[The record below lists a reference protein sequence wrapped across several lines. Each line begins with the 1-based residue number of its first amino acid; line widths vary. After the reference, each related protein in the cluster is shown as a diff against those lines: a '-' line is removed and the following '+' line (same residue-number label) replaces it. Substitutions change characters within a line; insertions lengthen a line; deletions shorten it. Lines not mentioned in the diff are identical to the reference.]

1 MASSQKT
8 IKINPDLFKL
18 NHTAKRRQPKLR
30 RERPVISVKPNQI
43 KKELLNKIKELQKK
57 EEEIEKSKNVPL
69 LVDDNT
75 TKDNDFNDEFNKSLN
90 FLQELTKNNARKA
103 DKREKR
109 HNKSIRRQAERDN
122 IKHEINIDLPEELR
136 DFNDTVEIYQ
146 NPITLNTLS
155 SNIPY
160 GCLKN
165 GNKPTFREWKRQTQK
180 IEHRHVEQTEEKNEE
195 RQKIEPLKRQHR
207 PRRDPP
213 RRDPPKQEPPK
224 QDPPKQDPP
233 KREPEISTQIPT
245 QIVAPE
251 KMLRVSSNKSKIEP
265 LELNTCLTNIAIP
278 ENLENRLDYIE
289 KPKEF
294 IKKNIRTTRYRL
306 GKQGRNVSIL
316 IKNNETRKN
325 IKDDFSKLKRLN
337 ILDIKNYLRKHN
349 LIKVGS
355 NAPNDVLRQIYE
367 NSVLSG
373 KITNLSNE
381 NLMHNFLS
389 DK

>member
-18 NHTAKRRQPKLR
+18 NHTMKRREPKLR
-30 RERPVISVKPNQI
+30 RERPVISVKPNQV
-43 KKELLNKIKELQKK
+43 KKELLNRIKELQKR
-57 EEEIEKSKNVPL
+57 EEEIEKSKNVA
-69 LVDDNT
+69 VVVHETQTRDSE
-75 TKDNDFNDEFNKSLN
+75 FNDEFNKSLN
-90 FLQELTKNNARKA
+90 FLQELTKKKASKA
-103 DKREKR
+103 DKAVKR
-109 HNKSIRRQAERDN
+109 HNKSIRRQERREN
-122 IKHEINIDLPEELR
+122 INHEINIDLPEELR

-146 NPITLNTLS
+146 NHIPINCLA

-165 GNKPTFREWKRQTQK
+165 GNKPTFREWKRRTQK
-180 IEHRHVEQTEEKNEE
+180 LEQRPLEETRREKEGERREKSRE
-195 RQKIEPLKRQHR
+195 RQKQELTKPELVKPELVKQELVKQELVKQELV
-207 PRRDPP
+207 
-213 RRDPPKQEPPK
+213 KQEPP
-224 QDPPKQDPP
+224 
-233 KREPEISTQIPT
+233 IPI

-251 KMLRVSSNKSKIEP
+251 KMLRASSNKSKIEP
-265 LELNTCLTNIAIP
+265 LQVDTCLTNMAIP
-278 ENLENRLDYIE
+278 ENLENRLDYV
-289 KPKEF
+289 PKDF
-294 IKKNIRTTRYRL
+294 IKKNIKTTRYRL

>member
-1 MASSQKT
+1 MASLQKT

-30 RERPVISVKPNQI
+30 RERPVISVKPNQV

-57 EEEIEKSKNVPL
+57 EEEIEKSKKVPV
-69 LVDDNT
+69 LVDDNQKT
-75 TKDNDFNDEFNKSLN
+75 HDGFNDEFNKSLN
-90 FLQELTKNNARKA
+90 FLQELTKNKA
-103 DKREKR
+103 TKEGKREKR
-109 HNKSIRRQAERDN
+109 HNKSIRRQADREN

-180 IEHRHVEQTEEKNEE
+180 IQHRPLEKKEEKKEE
-195 RQKIEPLKRQHR
+195 RQKIEPPKR
-207 PRRDPP
+207 
-213 RRDPPKQEPPK
+213 E
-224 QDPPKQDPP
+224 PP
-233 KREPEISTQIPT
+233 KREPPIPT

-251 KMLRVSSNKSKIEP
+251 KMLTASSNKSKIEP
-265 LELNTCLTNIAIP
+265 LELNTCLTTMVIP
-278 ENLENRLDYIE
+278 ENLENKLDYIE

-294 IKKNIRTTRYRL
+294 IKKNIKTTRYRL

-389 DK
+389 EK

>member
-1 MASSQKT
+1 MASLQKT

-30 RERPVISVKPNQI
+30 RERPVISVKPNQV

-57 EEEIEKSKNVPL
+57 EEEIEKSKKVPV
-69 LVDDNT
+69 LVDDNQKT
-75 TKDNDFNDEFNKSLN
+75 DDGFNDEFNKSLN
-90 FLQELTKNNARKA
+90 FLQELTKNKA
-103 DKREKR
+103 TKEGKREKR
-109 HNKSIRRQAERDN
+109 HNKSIRRQADREN

-180 IEHRHVEQTEEKNEE
+180 IQHRPLEKNEEKKEEKNEEKNEE
-195 RQKIEPLKRQHR
+195 RQKIEP

-213 RRDPPKQEPPK
+213 RRDPPMR
-224 QDPPKQDPP
+224 DPP
-233 KREPEISTQIPT
+233 KREPPRRDPPRREPPIPT

-251 KMLRVSSNKSKIEP
+251 KMLRASSNKSKIEP

-381 NLMHNFLS
+381 NLMHNFLN